1 MNRGQLEHLSSVL
14 LELHKVLI
22 DSVKTS
28 YERERGQVSNPFEL
42 LRLLT
47 SDPFFDWLRPL
58 SRMLADFDELL
69 ERTGPL
75 TDAELG
81 SVASEVRSLLEPSDE
96 VPTTFSERYLVALQE
111 QPAVILAH
119 GKVARALATMPL
131 RVPASPTL
139 SQLLAAHRAAQ
150 AARRGR
156 RN

>member
-58 SRMLADFDELL
+58 SRMLADFDELAIVESHRV
-69 ERTGPL
+69 ERLDFGI
-75 TDAELG
+75 DLG
-81 SVASEVRSLLEPSDE
+81 HGLAPEQGWDGSAVAP
-96 VPTTFSERYLVALQE
+96 
-111 QPAVILAH
+111 H
-119 GKVARALATMPL
+119 
-131 RVPASPTL
+131 
-139 SQLLAAHRAAQ
+139 
-150 AARRGR
+150 
-156 RN
+156 